1 MNTKQTFYLLVASMI
16 ILTACRD
23 NCESGVAFG
32 KIEGTVLLVGTS
44 EPAEGVKIQLVE
56 NEITGGY
63 PPSTNS
69 TLLQEAYTNSNG
81 NYNFSQK
88 ETGPFANL
96 DVFCNYNSSLFWEV
110 KKTES
115 NGIRQT
121 DCGIRE
127 NFVLYPKAK
136 LEVKIGNI
144 KMPENATK
152 GYIYNGKSDT
162 SMVFS
167 KDNLPTGSI
176 IFDVVGNVSDTFYL
190 RFDKLDT
197 IYNAQYPNGY
207 AYDVKDRLIKI
218 PFRVDAWKTGE
229 YILNYP

>member
-1 MNTKQTFYLLVASMI
+1 LVASTI

-81 NYNFSQK
+81 NYNFSQE

-96 DVFCNYNSSLFWEV
+96 DVLCNYNPLLYWEV

-121 DCGIRE
+121 ECGIRE
-127 NFVLYPKAK
+127 DFTLYPKAK
-136 LEVKIGNI
+136 LNVKIGNI
-144 KMPENATK
+144 QLPNNLSK
-152 GYIYNGKSDT
+152 GHIYNGKTDT
-162 SMVFS
+162 SMVFT
-167 KDNLPTGSI
+167 KDNPPSGSI
-176 IFDVVGNVSDTFYL
+176 TLYVVGNVTDTFYL
-190 RFDKLDT
+190 RFDRWDT

-207 AYDVKDRLIKI
+207 AYDVKDQLIKI